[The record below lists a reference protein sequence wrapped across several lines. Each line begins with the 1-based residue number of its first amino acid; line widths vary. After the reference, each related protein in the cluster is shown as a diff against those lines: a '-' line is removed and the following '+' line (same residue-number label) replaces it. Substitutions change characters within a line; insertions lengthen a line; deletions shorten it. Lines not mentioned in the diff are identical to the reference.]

1 MCFKNFLL
9 QFFNVCTLKSWLK
22 LEIVKSCQKQNKMST
37 RIHGDKNWEKIWV
50 SWRWIQD
57 ETSDCQKNCSHHR
70 QLYLKDNK
78 TPYTIQLQYEY
89 RVIRKCCILIQIH
102 NKKYM
107 EAIQI
112 LADYQCD
119 ISMHT
124 ISFTFNKT
132 CTRGVF
138 SRAGAHERSPK
149 SPILTT
155 LILAST
161 REHLLC

>member
-1 MCFKNFLL
+1 
-9 QFFNVCTLKSWLK
+9 
-22 LEIVKSCQKQNKMST
+22 MST

-124 ISFTFNKT
+124 ISFTFNNT
-132 CTRGVF
+132 CTRGGF
-138 SRAGAHERSPK
+138 SRAV
-149 SPILTT
+149 LTRARLNPLYSQHKFWRALRAPALLNIP
-155 LILAST
+155 LIF
-161 REHLLC
+161 LLLTNGLKHV